1 MLKFC
6 TCSVLLSVAILA
18 CQGNE
23 WPRMAISGSPGYVQP
38 RIDSALKKK
47 QDSLYAVA
55 VDPLINL
62 TAEVEM

>member
-1 MLKFC
+1 
-6 TCSVLLSVAILA
+6 
-18 CQGNE
+18 
-23 WPRMAISGSPGYVQP
+23 MAISGSPGYVQP